1 MSKYGELFNQL
12 HKKQEN
18 FTLSPSLLS
27 FLKNEVQPFLINH
40 DLVLENCL
48 EIGCGTQSLLEVW
61 PILSKNLTKT
71 AIDCSKVAIKK
82 AKSHFPN
89 TDVNYLEADIV
100 ASELLTFPSG
110 ALSALVPQDIIID
123 GHALHFI
130 KDKSDRA
137 NAFKNIYNLLR
148 AEGLFVAECTIR
160 TNSFQASDSF
170 YLPYAHELED
180 EILKAGFEIKIFIV
194 KPGLHL
200 ESYED
205 GVVERFE
212 VVTFIARKK

>member
-1 MSKYGELFNQL
+1 MSKYAELFNQL
-12 HKKQEN
+12 HKKQES

-27 FLKNEVQPFLINH
+27 FLKNEVQPYLITH
-40 DLVLENCL
+40 DIVLENCL

-61 PILSKNLTKT
+61 PILGNEISKT
-71 AIDCSKVAIKK
+71 AVDCSLVAIKK
-82 AKSHFPN
+82 AKTHFPQSE
-89 TDVNYLEADIV
+89 VSYIVADI
-100 ASELLTFPSG
+100 ANNELLSFPSG
-110 ALSALVPQDIIID
+110 ALRDLVPQDIILD

-137 NAFKNIYNLLR
+137 MAFKNIYNLLR
-148 AEGLFVAECTIR
+148 ADGVFVAESTIR

-170 YLPYAHELED
+170 HLPYAHELED